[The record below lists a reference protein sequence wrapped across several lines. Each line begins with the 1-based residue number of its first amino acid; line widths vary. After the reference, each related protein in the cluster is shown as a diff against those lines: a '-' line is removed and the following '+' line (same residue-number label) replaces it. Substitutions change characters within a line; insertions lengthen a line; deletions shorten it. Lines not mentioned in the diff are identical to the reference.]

1 MSCPFCSIDESRIA
15 FSNDSVI
22 AIWDGFPV
30 SPGHLLIIPRRH
42 TPAWANLSFSEKA
55 ATWSAIEQ
63 GQRLISERFHP
74 DGFNVGFNESSA
86 AGQTV
91 FHFHLHIIPRYEGDV
106 ADPRGGVRHVIPNKA
121 NYLTAGESLLGRPVH
136 QKLVTGGEDPLLPH
150 LLLHLDGSTT
160 CDIAVAFLLDSG
172 ARMIVAHLRD
182 FLARGGQARI
192 LVGDYLDV
200 TEPAALR
207 RLNDLS
213 GALNVRVYEARE
225 RGFHLKTYIF
235 QTDVEGIAFVGSSN
249 LSAPALTSSIEWNYK
264 VVSRHEQ
271 AGFSEITAGFENI
284 FNCYQAVR
292 ADEAWICRY
301 EARRLPT
308 DWRGAGVTEEPP
320 APMMVPHSIQQQ
332 ALAALEETRRE
343 GFSAGLVVLATGL
356 GKTWLSA
363 FDSDRAQFQRI
374 LFVAH
379 REEILNQAIDNFRRV
394 RPNASI
400 GRMIGSQK
408 ETSTD
413 LVFASVQTLGRIE
426 HLKTFGTTYFDYI
439 IIDEFHHAAATT
451 YRRIIDYFEPKFLLG
466 LTATPERMDGGDLLA
481 LCQENL
487 VFDASVPDGISAD
500 LLCAFQYWGVPDVVD
515 YANIPWRNARFDP
528 TELTA
533 AVATEARAQNAL
545 EQFRKHGAQRCL
557 AFCCSQRHA
566 NFMAEFF
573 NAHGVRSVAVHAGN
587 ESAPRTTSLK
597 HLAEGEIDVI
607 FSVDM
612 FNEGVDVPSID
623 TVLMLR
629 PTESTV
635 IWMQQF
641 GRGLRRAPGKPF
653 LKVIDYIGNHRS
665 FLMKLRSVA
674 ALADRNANSLGALR
688 NILDE
693 VIRHEL
699 DLPEGCSV
707 TYELESIRILEDLL
721 RPARPEAALEAF
733 YRDFLERHGVRPT
746 AVEAFHEGFNP
757 RANSERSWLGFVS
770 RMNGLSEAE
779 AAVFSQSHAFLESIE
794 KTEITR
800 SYKIVLLLAMIA
812 ADAIPGEIGIDK
824 LVEQVA
830 KLAARYLKI
839 RKDFSVD
846 VDDSK
851 SLRGLIVD
859 NPVRAFVGGQGTG
872 EVSYFRFEGDRL
884 STTFE
889 ASDASSFKEL
899 LREILDWRLAQY
911 LSRQDP
917 GDAAADSVC
926 RVSRA
931 GERPILLLPSAAAAL
946 HLELGPVRMEVDGAT
961 YEALIAKIAINVVR
975 KPGEEINLLPEIL
988 RRWFGD
994 DAGLPGRG
1002 ERVRLKRG
1010 PSGFEMEA
1018 LRTSASQGGL
1028 QIWGRYA
1035 RDAIAPAFGLSF
1047 SQAIWNAGFIFQDP
1061 EVFLLVTLAKE
1072 DMNTEHRYVDHFV
1085 SDREFAWQSQNRT
1098 TKASKHGQIL
1108 SNHRAQGKRV
1118 HLFVRPTK
1126 KTGSK
1131 PTPFLYCGEV
1141 DFVSWEGDAPI
1152 SIKWRLRETV
1162 PAPLRGVLS
1171 VPP

>member
-1 MSCPFCSIDESRIA
+1 
-15 FSNDSVI
+15 
-22 AIWDGFPV
+22 
-30 SPGHLLIIPRRH
+30 
-42 TPAWANLSFSEKA
+42 
-55 ATWSAIEQ
+55 
-63 GQRLISERFHP
+63 LISERFHP
-74 DGFNVGFNESSA
+74 DGFNVGFNENSA

-106 ADPRGGVRHVIPNKA
+106 ADPRGGVRHVIPHKA
-121 NYLTAGESLLGRPVH
+121 NYLTTGKGLLGPSIH
-136 QKLVTGGEDPLLPH
+136 QRLVTGGTDPLLPH
-150 LLLHLDGSTT
+150 LLLHLDGATT

-192 LVGDYLDV
+192 LVGDYFDV

-213 GALNVRVYEARE
+213 GDLLVRVFEARD

-235 QTDVEGIAFVGSSN
+235 QTDCEGIAFVGSSN
-249 LSAPALTSSIEWNYK
+249 LSAPALTTSVEWNYK
-264 VVSRHEQ
+264 IISRDEG
-271 AGFSEITAGFENI
+271 AGFAEITAKFEDI
-284 FNCYQAVR
+284 FNAYSAVR
-292 ADEAWICRY
+292 ADEAWISRY
-301 EARRLPT
+301 EARRAPP
-308 DWRGAGVTEEPP
+308 DWRAAGVAEEPP
-320 APMMVPHSIQQQ
+320 PPMAIPH
-332 ALAALEETRRE
+332 ALQLAALSALEETRQE

-363 FDSDRAQFQRI
+363 FDSDRPEFRRV

-394 RPNASI
+394 RPKASI
-400 GRMIGSQK
+400 GRMNASQK
-408 ETSTD
+408 DSDAD
-413 LVFASVQTLGRIE
+413 LLFASVQTLGRTE
-426 HLKTFGTTYFDYI
+426 HLTRFSTTAFDYI
-439 IIDEFHHAAATT
+439 VIDEFHHAAATT
-451 YRRIIDYFEPKFLLG
+451 YRRIIDYFQPRFLLG

-487 VFDASVPDGISAD
+487 VFQASVPDGISAG
-500 LLCAFQYWGVPDVVD
+500 LLCSFQYFGVPDVVD

-533 AVATEARAQNAL
+533 AVATDTRAQNAL
-545 EQFRKHGAQRCL
+545 EQFRKHGAQRCI

-566 NFMAEFF
+566 NFMAAFF
-573 NAHGVRSVAVHAGN
+573 NGRGLRTVAVHAGSD
-587 ESAPRTTSLK
+587 SAPRTTSL
-597 HLAEGEIDVI
+597 HQLENGELDVI

-612 FNEGVDVPSID
+612 FNEGVDVPNID
-623 TVLMLR
+623 TILMLR

-674 ALADRNANSLGALR
+674 AVAGKNANSIGALR

-693 VIRHEL
+693 VIRQEF
-699 DLPEGCSV
+699 DLPDGCSV
-707 TYELESIRILEDLL
+707 IYELESIRILEELL
-721 RPARPEAALEAF
+721 KPARPEAALEAF

-770 RMNGLSEAE
+770 RMNGLSGVEN
-779 AAVFSQSHAFLESIE
+779 AALSQSQAFLESIE
-794 KTEITR
+794 KTETTR
-800 SYKIVLLLAMIA
+800 SYKIVLLLAMISA
-812 ADAIPGEIGIDK
+812 EAIPGEIGIYK
-824 LVEQVA
+824 LVEQTA

-846 VDDSK
+846 IDDLK
-851 SLRGLIVD
+851 SLRRLLVD
-859 NPVRAFVGGQGTG
+859 QPIRALVGGQGTG
-872 EVSYFRFEGDRL
+872 DTSYFKFEGDRL

-889 ASDASSFKEL
+889 ANDAGSLREL

-911 LSRQDP
+911 LSRQDA
-917 GDAAADSVC
+917 GDATADIIC

-931 GERPILLLPSAAAAL
+931 GERPILFLPSTAAAL
-946 HLELGPVRMEVDGAT
+946 HLELGPVPVEIDGAT

-975 KPGEEINLLPEIL
+975 RPGEQMNLLPEML

-1018 LRTSASQGGL
+1018 LRTPASRGEL

-1035 RDAIAPAFGLSF
+1035 RDTIAPAFGLTF
-1047 SQAIWNAGFIFQDP
+1047 SQAIWNAGFVVQDP

-1072 DMNTEHRYVDHFV
+1072 DMNTDHRYVDHFE

-1098 TKASKHGQIL
+1098 TRASKHGQIL
-1108 SNHRAQGKRV
+1108 SHHKVQGKRV

-1126 KTGSK
+1126 KIGSK
-1131 PTPFLYCGEV
+1131 PAPFIYCGEV

-1152 SIKWRLRETV
+1152 SIKWRLRE
-1162 PAPLRGVLS
+1162 A
-1171 VPP
+1171 VPPSLHSALGVPS

>member
-1 MSCPFCSIDESRIA
+1 MPS
-15 FSNDSVI
+15 
-22 AIWDGFPV
+22 WV
-30 SPGHLLIIPRRH
+30 S
-42 TPAWANLSFSEKA
+42 LSSSEKSA
-55 ATWSAIEQ
+55 IWSAIDQ
-63 GQRLISERFHP
+63 GQAAIFERFQP
-74 DGFNVGFNESSA
+74 DGFSVGFNESST
-86 AGQTV
+86 AGQTDS
-91 FHFHLHIIPRYEGDV
+91 HFHLHIIPGSAV
-106 ADPRGGVRHVIPNKA
+106 DPRWRQVIAHKENCFV
-121 NYLTAGESLLGRPVH
+121 TGESLREPTVYK
-136 QKLVTGGEDPLLPH
+136 KLVTGGDDPLLPH
-150 LLLHLDGSTT
+150 LLLHLDGSTI

-182 FLARGGQARI
+182 FLARGGRARI

-200 TEPAALR
+200 TEPAAIR

-213 GALNVRVYEARE
+213 GDLVVRVYEARD

-235 QTDVEGIAFVGSSN
+235 QTDVEGMAFVGSSN

-264 VVSRHEQ
+264 VVSRHERS
-271 AGFSEITAGFENI
+271 GFSEITSGFESI
-284 FNCYQAVR
+284 FNSYQTVR
-292 ADEAWICRY
+292 ADEGWICRY
-301 EARRLPT
+301 EARRLSA
-308 DWRGAGVTEEPP
+308 DWRGAGVTEEAP
-320 APMMVPHSIQQQ
+320 APMMVPHSIQQE
-332 ALAALEETRRE
+332 ALKALEETRRE
-343 GFSAGLVVLATGL
+343 GYSAGLVVLATGL

-363 FDSDRAQFQRI
+363 FDSDRTQFRRI

-394 RPNASI
+394 RPNSSI

-408 ETSTD
+408 DPSTD
-413 LVFASVQTLGRIE
+413 IVFASVQTLGRIE
-426 HLKTFGTTYFDYI
+426 HLKTFDSNYFDYI

-487 VFDASVPDGISAD
+487 VFDASVPDGISAG

-545 EQFRKHGAQRCL
+545 EQFRKHGAQRCI

-573 NAHGVRSVAVHAGN
+573 NTRGVRSVAVHAGN
-587 ESAPRTTSLK
+587 ESAPRTTSLQR
-597 HLAEGEIDVI
+597 LSDGTIDVI

-612 FNEGVDVPSID
+612 FNEGVDVPNID

-629 PTESTV
+629 PTDSAV

-674 ALADRNANSLGALR
+674 ALVDRNANSIGALR
-688 NILDE
+688 KLLDE
-693 VIRHEL
+693 IRKQDL

-707 TYELESIRILEDLL
+707 TYELESIKILESLL
-721 RPARPEAALEAF
+721 KPARPEAALEAF
-733 YRDFLERHGVRPT
+733 YKEFLERHGVRPT

-757 RANSERSWLGFVS
+757 RGNSERSWLGFVS
-770 RMNGLSEAE
+770 RMNGLPH
-779 AAVFSQSHAFLESIE
+779 AAAAAFSQSRAFLESVE
-794 KTEITR
+794 KTETTR
-800 SYKIVLLLAMIA
+800 SHKIALLLAMIT

-830 KLAARYLKI
+830 RFAARYLKI
-839 RKDFSVD
+839 RSDFSVD
-846 VDDSK
+846 LSDAK
-851 SLRGLIVD
+851 GLRRALVNNLI
-859 NPVRAFVGGQGTG
+859 PVLLEGYETG
-872 EVSYFRFEGDRL
+872 DISFFRFESDNL

-889 ASDASSFKEL
+889 VEDGGSFRDL
-899 LREILDWRLAQY
+899 LREVLDWRLAEY
-911 LSRQDP
+911 LNRQ
-917 GDAAADSVC
+917 GRGASTADIIC
-926 RVSRA
+926 RVGRA
-931 GERPILLLPSAAAAL
+931 GDDPILFLPSDATSL
-946 HLELGPVRMEVDGAT
+946 HLEQGFTPVQKDGEA
-961 YEALIAKIAINVVR
+961 YEFSIERNAINVVR
-975 KPGEEINLLPEIL
+975 KPDEDMNLLPEIL
-988 RRWFGD
+988 RHWFGN

-1002 ERVRLKRG
+1002 ERVKLKNG
-1010 PSGFEMEA
+1010 PFGLEMEA
-1018 LRTSASQGGL
+1018 LRAPASQGL
-1028 QIWGRYA
+1028 QVWTRYL
-1035 RDAIAPAFGLSF
+1035 REAIAPAFDLTF
-1047 SQAIWNAGFIFQDP
+1047 SQAIWNAGFVVQDP
-1061 EVFLLVTLAKE
+1061 EVFLLVTLAKG

-1098 TKASKHGQIL
+1098 TRASKHGQIL
-1108 SNHRAQGKRV
+1108 SNHRMQGKRV

-1126 KTGSK
+1126 KTGSR
-1131 PTPFLYCGEV
+1131 PTLFIYCGEV

-1152 SIKWRLRETV
+1152 SIKWKLRE
-1162 PAPLRGVLS
+1162 A
-1171 VPP
+1171 VPPRLYDLLGVPS

>member
-1 MSCPFCSIDESRIA
+1 MNCPFCAVDESRIA

-30 SPGHLLIIPRRH
+30 NPGHLLIIPRRH
-42 TPAWANLSFSEKA
+42 APAWGNLSSSEKA
-55 ATWSAIEQ
+55 ATWSAIDQ

-91 FHFHLHIIPRYEGDV
+91 FHFHLHIIPRYAGDV

-121 NYLTAGESLLGRPVH
+121 NYLTADKKLLGPSIH
-136 QKLVTGGEDPLLPH
+136 QKLVTGGDDPLLPH
-150 LLLHLDGSTT
+150 LLLHLDGSMT

-182 FLARGGQARI
+182 FLARGGRARI

-213 GALNVRVYEARE
+213 GDLNVRVYEARD
-225 RGFHLKTYIF
+225 RGFHLKAYIF

-264 VVSRHEQ
+264 VISRHER
-271 AGFSEITAGFENI
+271 AGFSEITDGFENI
-284 FNCYQAVR
+284 FNCYQAFR

-301 EARRLPT
+301 EARRLPAE
-308 DWRGAGVTEEPP
+308 WRAAGMAEEPP

-332 ALAALEETRRE
+332 ALKALEETRRE

-363 FDSDRAQFQRI
+363 FDSDRAQFRRV

-400 GRMIGSQK
+400 GRMMGSQK
-408 ETSTD
+408 DSSAD
-413 LVFASVQTLGRIE
+413 IVFASVQTLGRIE
-426 HLKTFGTTYFDYI
+426 NLKTFSATYFDYI

-451 YRRIIDYFEPKFLLG
+451 YRRVIDYFEPKFLLG

-487 VFDASVPDGISAD
+487 VFDASVPDGISAG

-545 EQFRKHGAQRCL
+545 EQFRKYGAQRCI

-573 NAHGVRSVAVHAGN
+573 NARGVRSVAVHAGN
-587 ESAPRTTSLK
+587 ESAPRTTSLR
-597 HLAEGEIDVI
+597 HLADGKIDVI

-612 FNEGVDVPSID
+612 FNEGVDVPNID

-641 GRGLRRAPGKPF
+641 GRGLRTAPGKPF

-665 FLMKLRSVA
+665 FIMKLRSIA
-674 ALADRNANSLGALR
+674 ALADRNASSIGALR
-688 NILDE
+688 KLLDE
-693 VIRHEL
+693 VRKQEL
-699 DLPEGCSV
+699 DLPAGCSV
-707 TYELESIRILEDLL
+707 TYELESVEILDSLL
-721 RPARPEAALEAF
+721 KPARPEAALEAF
-733 YRDFLERHGVRPT
+733 YKEFFERHGVRPT
-746 AVEAFHEGFNP
+746 AVEAFHESFSP
-757 RANSERSWLGFVS
+757 RGNSERSWLGFVS
-770 RMNGLSEAE
+770 RMNGLSQAE
-779 AAVFSQSHAFLESIE
+779 TRAFSQSRAFLESIE
-794 KTEITR
+794 KTETNQSHTIA
-800 SYKIVLLLAMIA
+800 LLLAMIS
-812 ADAIPGEIGIDK
+812 ADSIPGEIGIDK
-824 LVEQVA
+824 LAEHVA
-830 KLAARYLKI
+830 RLAARYLKV
-839 RKDFSVD
+839 RNDLSVD
-846 VDDSK
+846 VGDAK
-851 SLRGLIVD
+851 GLRRILVENPIPALVD
-859 NPVRAFVGGQGTG
+859 GKGTRD
-872 EVSYFRFEGDRL
+872 VSFFRFERDHL

-889 ASDASSFKEL
+889 VGDVGSFRDL
-899 LREILDWRLAQY
+899 LREILDWRLAEY
-911 LSRQDP
+911 LHRRGSGDP
-917 GDAAADSVC
+917 NADFIC
-926 RVSRA
+926 RVARA
-931 GERPILLLPSAAAAL
+931 GDDPILYLPNEATGL
-946 HLELGPVRMEVDGAT
+946 YLEQAQIDDET
-961 YEALIAKIAINVVR
+961 YEVSIEKNVINVVR
-975 KPGEEINLLPEIL
+975 KADEHVNLLPEIL
-988 RRWFGD
+988 RHWFGD

-1002 ERVRLKRG
+1002 ERVRLRRT

-1018 LRTSASQGGL
+1018 LRIPTPQALKVWS
-1028 QIWGRYA
+1028 RYL
-1035 RDAIAPAFGLSF
+1035 RETIAPAFGLTF
-1047 SQAIWNAGFIFQDP
+1047 SQAIWNAGFVVQDS

-1072 DMNTEHRYVDHFV
+1072 DMNTDHRYVDRFV

-1098 TKASKHGQIL
+1098 TRASKHGQIL

-1152 SIKWRLRETV
+1152 SIKWQLREPV
-1162 PAPLRGVLS
+1162 PPPLHGVLS
-1171 VPP
+1171 VPS

>member
-1 MSCPFCSIDESRIA
+1 MSCPFCSIDPSRIA
-15 FSNDSVI
+15 FSNDLVI
-22 AIWDGFPV
+22 ALWDGFPV

-42 TPAWANLSFSEKA
+42 ALVWRDLSSAEKTA
-55 ATWSAIEQ
+55 IWSAIDQ
-63 GQRLISERFHP
+63 GQIVIAERFRP
-74 DGFNVGFNESSA
+74 DGFNVGLNEGAA

-91 FHFHLHIIPRYEGDV
+91 LHFHMHIIPRYAGDV
-106 ADPRGGVRHVIPNKA
+106 PDPRGGVRYVIPDKA
-121 NYLTAGESLLGRPVH
+121 NYLAAGESPPETTS
-136 QKLVTGGEDPLLPH
+136 QKLVTGGVDPFLPH
-150 LLLHLDGSTT
+150 LLLHLDRSTT

-192 LVGDYLDV
+192 LVGDYLEV

-213 GALNVRVYEARE
+213 GDLVVRVFEARE
-225 RGFHLKTYIF
+225 RGFHPKTYIF

-264 VVSRHEQ
+264 VVSRDEG
-271 AGFSEITAGFENI
+271 AGFSEITAKFEEI
-284 FNCYQAVR
+284 FNSYSAVR
-292 ADEAWICRY
+292 VDEGWIRLY
-301 EARRLPT
+301 EARRAAP
-308 DWRGAGVTEEPP
+308 DWRGAEIAEEAPP
-320 APMMVPHSIQQQ
+320 PIVVPH
-332 ALAALEETRRE
+332 ALQMEALTALEETRRE

-363 FDSDRAQFQRI
+363 FDCHRSEFRRV

-400 GRMIGSQK
+400 GRMNASQRDIN
-408 ETSTD
+408 TD
-413 LVFASVQTLGRIE
+413 LLFASVQTLGRIE
-426 HLKTFGTTYFDYI
+426 HLRTFAPTAFDYI
-439 IIDEFHHAAATT
+439 VIDEFHHASAAT
-451 YRRIIDYFEPKFLLG
+451 YRRIIDYFQPKFLLG

-487 VFDASVPDGISAD
+487 VFEASVPDGILAD

-515 YANIPWRNARFDP
+515 YANIPWRNTRFDP

-533 AVATEARAQNAL
+533 AVATDARAQNAL
-545 EQFRKHGAQRCL
+545 EQFRKNGAQRCI

-573 NAHGVRSVAVHAGN
+573 NARGLRAVAVHAGN
-587 ESAPRTTSLK
+587 ESAPRTTSLQQ
-597 HLAEGEIDVI
+597 LASGDLDVI

-612 FNEGVDVPSID
+612 FNEGVDVPNID
-623 TVLMLR
+623 TVMMLR

-653 LKVIDYIGNHRS
+653 LKVIDYIGNHRA
-665 FLMKLRSVA
+665 FLTKLSSIAALAERNATSIGALRSV
-674 ALADRNANSLGALR
+674 
-688 NILDE
+688 LDE
-693 VIRHEL
+693 IRRQEL

-707 TYELESIRILEDLL
+707 TYELESIQMLESLL
-721 RPARPEAALEAF
+721 KPPRPEAALETF

-757 RANSERSWLGFVS
+757 RSNSERSWLGFVS
-770 RMNGLSEAE
+770 RMKGFSEAE
-779 AAVFSQSHAFLESIE
+779 DAAFLQTRAFLESIE
-794 KTEITR
+794 KTETTR
-800 SYKIVLLLAMIA
+800 SYKIVLLLALISA
-812 ADAIPGEIGIDK
+812 NKVPGEIKIDD

-830 KLAARYLKI
+830 KLAARYLKV
-839 RKDFSVD
+839 REDFSVD
-846 VDDSK
+846 LDDSRD
-851 SLRGLIVD
+851 LRRLLVE
-859 NPVRAFVGGQGTG
+859 NPIRAFVGGRGTG
-872 EVSYFRFEGDRL
+872 EVSYFRFERDRL

-889 ASDASSFKEL
+889 TNDVGSFHEI

-911 LSRQDP
+911 LSRQNRD
-917 GDAAADSVC
+917 GATADIIC
-926 RVSRA
+926 RVARA
-931 GERPILLLPSAAAAL
+931 GDRPIMFLPSSSSAL
-946 HLELGPVRMEVDGAT
+946 NIELGPAPIHIEGEA

-975 KPGEEINLLPEIL
+975 KPGEETNMLPLIL

-1010 PSGFEMEA
+1010 SSGFEMEA
-1018 LRTSASQGGL
+1018 LSNSSSQGL
-1028 QIWGRYA
+1028 KIWGRYL
-1035 RDAIAPAFGLSF
+1035 REAIPQAFELTF
-1047 SQAIWNAGFIFQDP
+1047 SQAIWNAGFVVQNP

-1072 DMNTEHRYVDHFV
+1072 DMSTDHRYVDHFV

-1098 TKASKHGQIL
+1098 KQDSKHGQL
-1108 SNHRAQGKRV
+1108 LRNHDALGHRV
-1118 HLFVRPTK
+1118 HLFVRSTK

-1131 PTPFLYCGEV
+1131 PTPFIYCGQV
-1141 DFVSWEGDAPI
+1141 DFISWEGNAPV
-1152 SIKWRLRETV
+1152 SIRWGLRE
-1162 PAPLRGVLS
+1162 P
-1171 VPP
+1171 VPPALKSLLGVP

>member
-1 MSCPFCSIDESRIA
+1 MSCPFCSLDESRIA

-30 SPGHLLIIPRRH
+30 SPGHLLIVPRRH
-42 TPAWANLSFSEKA
+42 TPAWANLSSSEKA

-63 GQRLISERFHP
+63 CQELISERFHP
-74 DGFNVGFNESSA
+74 DGFNVGFNESPA

-106 ADPRGGVRHVIPNKA
+106 ADPRGGVRHVIPDKA
-121 NYLTAGESLLGRPVH
+121 NYLTAGESLLGPPVH
-136 QKLVTGGEDPLLPH
+136 QKLVTGGDDPLLPH

-213 GALNVRVYEARE
+213 GDLVVRVYEARD

-235 QTDVEGIAFVGSSN
+235 QTEAEGIAFVGSSN

-264 VVSRHEQ
+264 VISRHEQ

-284 FNCYQAVR
+284 FNSYHAFR

-301 EARRLPT
+301 EARRLLA
-308 DWRGAGVTEEPP
+308 DWRGAGMAEEPP
-320 APMMVPHSIQQQ
+320 APTMVPHSIQQQ
-332 ALAALEETRRE
+332 ALTALEETRRE

-363 FDSDRAQFQRI
+363 FDSDRAQFRTV

-379 REEILNQAIDNFRRV
+379 REEILDQAIDNFRRA

-400 GRMIGSQK
+400 GRMIGAQRDS
-408 ETSTD
+408 SAD

-426 HLKTFGTTYFDYI
+426 NLKTFGATYFDYI
-439 IIDEFHHAAATT
+439 VIDEFHHAAATT

-487 VFDASVPDGISAD
+487 VFDASVADGISAG

-515 YANIPWRNARFDP
+515 YSNIPWRSARFDP

-533 AVATEARAQNAL
+533 AVATDARAQNAL
-545 EQFRKHGAQRCL
+545 DQFRKHGAQRCI

-566 NFMAEFF
+566 NFMAKFF
-573 NAHGVRSVAVHAGN
+573 NARGVRSVAVHAGN
-587 ESAPRTTSLK
+587 ESAPRTTSLQR
-597 HLAEGEIDVI
+597 LADGEIDVI

-612 FNEGVDVPSID
+612 FNEGVDVPNID

-674 ALADRNANSLGALR
+674 ALAGSNASSIGALR
-688 NILDE
+688 KLLDD
-693 VIRHEL
+693 VKKQEL

-707 TYELESIRILEDLL
+707 TYELESIEILDSLL
-721 RPARPEAALEAF
+721 KPARPEAALEAF
-733 YRDFLERHGVRPT
+733 YGEFFERHGIRPT

-770 RMNGLSEAE
+770 RMNGLSQAE
-779 AAVFSQSHAFLESIE
+779 SASFSQSRAFLESIE
-794 KTEITR
+794 KTETTH
-800 SYKIVLLLAMIA
+800 SHKIALLLALIS
-812 ADAIPGEIGIDK
+812 ADAIPGSIGIEK
-824 LVEQVA
+824 LVEDVA
-830 KLAARYLKI
+830 RIAGRYLKV
-839 RKDFSVD
+839 RDDFSVD
-846 VDDSK
+846 LSDPK
-851 SLRGLIVD
+851 GLRRMLVE
-859 NPVRAFVGGQGTG
+859 NPIHALVEGHGTTD
-872 EVSYFRFEGDRL
+872 VPFFRFEGDHL
-884 STTFE
+884 STSFE
-889 ASDASSFKEL
+889 VGDVVPFRDL
-899 LREILDWRLAQY
+899 LREILDWRLAEY
-911 LSRQDP
+911 LDRRGS
-917 GDAAADSVC
+917 GDSNADIIC
-926 RVSRA
+926 RVARS
-931 GERPILLLPSAAAAL
+931 GDFPILFLPGEATSL
-946 HLELGPVRMEVDGAT
+946 HLKQGLTPIQIDDEA
-961 YEALIAKIAINVVR
+961 YEISVEKNAIKIVR
-975 KPGEEINLLPEIL
+975 KPNEDVNLLPNIL
-988 RRWFGD
+988 RHWFGN

-1002 ERVRLKRG
+1002 ERVRLKRS

-1018 LRTSASQGGL
+1018 LRIQAPQGL
-1028 QIWGRYA
+1028 QIWSRYL
-1035 RDAIAPAFGLSF
+1035 REAIAPAFGLAF
-1047 SQAIWNAGFIFQDP
+1047 SQAIWNAGFVVQDP
-1061 EVFLLVTLAKE
+1061 EVFLLVTLAKG

-1108 SNHRAQGKRV
+1108 SNHRAQGRRV

-1131 PTPFLYCGEV
+1131 PTLFIYCGEV

-1152 SIKWRLRETV
+1152 STPFTSQPENPW
-1162 PAPLRGVLS
+1162 G
-1171 VPP
+1171 